1 MELRCTQTYGA
12 YWGGDWRIFYKE
24 GQFYQVIYETTYER
38 TLIINEKEYWDK
50 TRLVADF
57 KKYEHYLK
65 SGEYTH
71 ETLHEVI
78 PGYESLRTI
87 NEKYTIRVNLPYYT
101 IGGEEREK
109 HSFISISKNEIIQ
122 KFGSCTFDTTE
133 LLAEDYFDM
142 IPIYRERKLNQ
153 LL

>member
-1 MELRCTQTYGA
+1 MELRCTKSYGA
-12 YWGGDWRIFYKE
+12 YWGIFYQE
-24 GQFYQVIYETTYER
+24 SRVYQVIDESTYER
-38 TLIINEKEYWDK
+38 SLIINEKEYWDK

-87 NEKYTIRVNLPYYT
+87 NKKYTIRVNIPYY
-101 IGGEEREK
+101 IIAGEGTNK
-109 HSFISISKNEIIQ
+109 GQFCSLSKNEIIE
-122 KFGSCTFDTTE
+122 KFGSCTFDTSE

>member
-1 MELRCTQTYGA
+1 LELRCTQTYGA
-12 YWGGDWRIFYKE
+12 HWGIFYQE
-24 GQFYQVIYETTYER
+24 GRVYQVIDETTYEI

-87 NEKYTIRVNLPYYT
+87 KEKYTIRVNLPYYT
-101 IGGEEREK
+101 IGGEGREK

-122 KFGSCTFDTTE
+122 KFGSCEFNTTE

-142 IPIYRERKLNQ
+142 IPIYREQKLNQ

>member
-12 YWGGDWRIFYKE
+12 YWGIFYQE
-24 GQFYQVIYETTYER
+24 GRVYQVIDETTYER

-50 TRLVADF
+50 ARLVADF

-71 ETLHEVI
+71 ETLYKVI

-101 IGGEEREK
+101 IGGEGREK
-109 HSFISISKNEIIQ
+109 YSFISISKNEIIQ
-122 KFGSCTFDTTE
+122 KFGSCKFDTTE
-133 LLAEDYFDM
+133 KLAEDYFDM
-142 IPIYRERKLNQ
+142 IPIYREQKLTQ